1 MAVTRAG
8 DDGRCMHPLLVTLL
22 EGLLA
27 AAARSRLT
35 FTTAERRDLEV
46 ALVALERRRYA
57 LEDSA
62 VCERIA
68 ALQSSHGLPVSGA
81 P

>member
-1 MAVTRAG
+1 
-8 DDGRCMHPLLVTLL
+8 MHPLVVGLL
-22 EGLLA
+22 EMLLA
-27 AAARSRLT
+27 VAARDRGT
-35 FTTAERRDLEV
+35 FSPAERGDLER
-46 ALVALERRRYA
+46 ALFAVEARRYA

-62 VCERIA
+62 VWERIA

>member
-1 MAVTRAG
+1 
-8 DDGRCMHPLLVTLL
+8 MHPFICALL

-27 AAARSRLT
+27 MGARDRAT
-35 FTTAERRDLEV
+35 FTHDERRDLER
-46 ALVALERRRYA
+46 ALLALERRRYA

-62 VCERIA
+62 VWERIA
-68 ALQSSHGLPVSGA
+68 ALQSAHGLPVSGS